1 MNQQLRSAVALVE
14 ETATMPG
21 LRQWYGMWL
30 KNGKCCMGARLAHAL
45 QEDNTGY
52 TNGMRKFAARAGCT
66 VPQLV
71 VMMRQAGAPRPIS
84 PTPSVLRCAP

>member
-30 KNGKCCMGARLAHAL
+30 KNGKCCMGARLAPPSRRIIPATP
-45 QEDNTGY
+45 TGC
-52 TNGMRKFAARAGCT
+52 GSSPHGPAA
-66 VPQLV
+66 P
-71 VMMRQAGAPRPIS
+71 S
-84 PTPSVLRCAP
+84 PSLSS